1 MARVYKVVMYV
12 IDANEEMQDENHLV
26 EMIDQSNTLS
36 WVSTKVSD
44 VQKSEEFEW
53 DDDLSINKMYPEVD
67 DLEEYLKGK

>member
-1 MARVYKVVMYV
+1 MYV
-12 IDANEEMQDENHLV
+12 IDANDEMQDENHLV

-67 DLEEYLKGK
+67 DLEEYLQGK